1 LWIIIGTRT
10 RKSGVKMKY
19 KSAMGAALL
28 ATFITT
34 QGTWANTTVQP
45 AQNNAPA
52 LSETEYDQTLPP
64 VGFVKFC
71 ASNPAACK
79 QDGLFSNLSAK
90 PVDMTP
96 ERWTQLYQINT
107 SINARIKPESDQDQY
122 GEPERWAYPVTAGDC
137 EDYALLKQRELE
149 QANFGSQNLRM
160 TVVLDE
166 HGDGHAVLTVTTA
179 QGDYVLDNRIN
190 DILLWKDTNYTFLKR
205 QAADNPKHWVALLKA
220 PAVSAP
226 AVASAAQH

>member
-1 LWIIIGTRT
+1 
-10 RKSGVKMKY
+10 MKY

-34 QGTWANTTVQP
+34 QGAWANTTVQP
-45 AQNNAPA
+45 AQDNTSA
-52 LSETEYDQTLPP
+52 LSQAEYDQTLPP

-71 ASNPAACK
+71 ASNPSACK
-79 QDGLFSNLSAK
+79 QDGLFENLSSK
-90 PVDMTP
+90 PVDMTA

-107 SINARIKPESDQDQY
+107 AINARIKPVSDQDQY
-122 GEPERWAYPVTAGDC
+122 GEPERWVYPVNAGDC
-137 EDYALLKQRELE
+137 EDYALLKQRKLQE
-149 QANFGSQNLRM
+149 ADFGSKNLRI

-166 HGDGHAVLTVTTA
+166 RGEGHAVLTITTA
-179 QGDYVLDNRIN
+179 QGDYVLDNRRN

-205 QAADNPKHWVALLKA
+205 QAADNPKTWVALLKE

-226 AVASAAQH
+226 AVASAAKQ

>member
-1 LWIIIGTRT
+1 
-10 RKSGVKMKY
+10 MKY
-19 KSAMGAALL
+19 KSALGAALL
-28 ATFITT
+28 ATLIIS
-34 QGTWANTTVQP
+34 QGAWANTTAEP
-45 AQNNAPA
+45 SPNNTAA
-52 LSETEYDQTLPP
+52 VSETEYDQTLPP

-71 ASNPAACK
+71 TSNAAACK
-79 QDGLFSNLSAK
+79 QDGLFSNLSTK
-90 PVDMTP
+90 PIDMTP
-96 ERWTQLYQINT
+96 ERWIQLYQINT
-107 SINARIKPESDQDQY
+107 AINARIQPESDQEQY

-149 QANFGSQNLRM
+149 TVDFGSQNLRM

-179 QGDYVLDNRIN
+179 QGDYVLDNRRN

-226 AVASAAQH
+226 AVASAAKQ

>member
-1 LWIIIGTRT
+1 
-10 RKSGVKMKY
+10 MKY

-28 ATFITT
+28 ATFITM
-34 QGTWANTTVQP
+34 QCAAANTSVQP
-45 AQNNAPA
+45 TQNNGSS

-79 QDGLFSNLSAK
+79 KDGLFENLSSK
-90 PVDMTP
+90 PLDMTP
-96 ERWTQLYQINT
+96 DRWTQLYQINT
-107 SINARIKPESDQDQY
+107 SINARIKPISDQDQY
-122 GEPERWAYPVTAGDC
+122 GEPERWAYPVSAGDC
-137 EDYALLKQRELE
+137 EDYALLKQRQLE
-149 QANFGSQNLRM
+149 AADFGSKNLRI

-166 HGDGHAVLTVTTA
+166 HGEGHAVLTITTA
-179 QGDYVLDNRIN
+179 QGDYVLDNRRN
-190 DILLWKDTNYTFLKR
+190 DILLWKDTSYTFLKR

-226 AVASAAQH
+226 AVASAAKQ